1 MISCRISKYDPQ
13 YRGPDGVY
21 KKNEWTS
28 ICDIGGVFD
37 DGVLTRD
44 EYLATESRYIGVFR
58 DILEELNIKM
68 LCLSDFEV
76 CNNIPEIRQYKRN
89 KVLNVDASCLFL
101 TNCLREEDLSLSEEF
116 FLECMKYSSSSKTY
130 LLEKRDGFVFH
141 GKWLLYAPKDLR
153 KLVDKGVNDYDA
165 VWPAF
170 AFDVVDSA
178 GDNEI
183 NWNDNFGMIRFDDL
197 LLKGCKSEVVH

>member
-101 TNCLREEDLSLSEEF
+101 TNCLRENCWGRLKSKRAKWFNAYVGYDYYLHINAIGDYCAILGIVAKYGLFCEWTGSEKEPPCLSSGSGL
-116 FLECMKYSSSSKTY
+116 
-130 LLEKRDGFVFH
+130 
-141 GKWLLYAPKDLR
+141 
-153 KLVDKGVNDYDA
+153 
-165 VWPAF
+165 
-170 AFDVVDSA
+170 
-178 GDNEI
+178 
-183 NWNDNFGMIRFDDL
+183 
-197 LLKGCKSEVVH
+197 